1 MRRRIGIFR
10 ATDENLRLIGQL
22 VENPEIDV
30 VRLYDTDVAASRERA
45 RVFGPDLSDFLH
57 RIITDDFES
66 FVTSAGLQ
74 AVVDGSSDEAFS
86 RALPNA
92 AERNIRVVSPL
103 AARMLWAYGATA
115 QERKTE
121 LLQTLS
127 EVVES
132 VELTIDSSDLF
143 SRMLEIAI
151 GASGADGGSLMLL
164 DPATQELRIQAAV
177 GIERELWPKIRIPLG
192 QGIAGRAAAEARS
205 IRIVGKASAEDF
217 QILRE
222 RLDVQAALCAPLLH
236 EGNVL
241 GVLNLHHRTES
252 GRFGESDS
260 GFIDRL
266 ASLNAQIITRAQ
278 EHARTRDHA
287 ARYAATGEV
296 QKILRGSDPLPERM
310 RALCLLVAERAAGGI
325 ANLFVREGGEADLRL
340 AATSLD
346 GGGFAGEYRIVP
358 GHGID
363 GRVAQSGQ
371 ARFLRGESG
380 ELEYASLPLQQGS
393 ETFGVLSVQNGT
405 DEPNHRVAET
415 MLLEIAAAIANG
427 LAQNARET
435 RLAER
440 ARRLSSIHEQ
450 GLRILSANELTEVV
464 RLATSAAA
472 MTLDAEHT
480 VLRLQDS
487 ETKRFVIRSC
497 FGPAEGREQE
507 ELFKLDKFVSRG
519 AIQHRAAYSIQKA
532 DEHEALQKL
541 GSKCRSL
548 LASPL
553 QHEGRIFGTLA
564 VYDKI
569 ATDRFYASRFDDH
582 DLQEF
587 AKLVAYVERAVVHA
601 RDRSL
606 ARQNRNFDPDTG
618 LPNENYLSRRL
629 EEELVRTAGRDASL
643 AVCVCTVENLDEL
656 ATAVGDAHA
665 HRVIRQVGDA
675 LRNNVRD
682 FDVVGRWDDSEFQ
695 ILLPEPGASP
705 GDRIYTLARAVADTI
720 SKDETLNRPVRVA
733 LGFGYAIHPYDG
745 TDSAALVAAATPPRI
760 RMI

>member
-1 MRRRIGIFR
+1 MRRRVGIYR
-10 ATDENLRLIGQL
+10 ATDENLRLIGLL

-30 VRLYDTDVAASRERA
+30 VRLYDTNVATALERA
-45 RVFGPDLSDFLH
+45 RSFDPDLVDFLR
-57 RIITDDFES
+57 RITTDDFDS
-66 FVTSAGLQ
+66 FVTSADLH
-74 AVVDGSSDEAFS
+74 AVVDGSGDEAFS
-86 RALPNA
+86 HALPNA
-92 AERNIRVVSPL
+92 AEHNIQLVSPL
-103 AARMLWAYGATA
+103 AARMLWAYGPTA
-115 QERKTE
+115 RERKTE

-143 SRMLEIAI
+143 TRMLEIAI

-164 DPATQELRIQAAV
+164 DPTAQELRIRVAV
-177 GIERELWPKIRIPLG
+177 GIESELWPKIRVPLG

-205 IRIVGKASAEDF
+205 IRIAGKANARDF
-217 QILRE
+217 QIVRE
-222 RLDVQAALCAPLLH
+222 RFDLQSALCVPLLH
-236 EGNVL
+236 EGSVL
-241 GVLNLHHRTES
+241 GVLNLHHRTELE
-252 GRFGESDS
+252 RFGEEDLE
-260 GFIDRL
+260 FVEQL
-266 ASLNAQIITRAQ
+266 ANLDAQIITRAQ
-278 EHARTRDHA
+278 EHAGMRDQA
-287 ARYAATGEV
+287 ARYTAAREV
-296 QKILRGSDPLPERM
+296 QEILGGPDPMPERM

-325 ANLFVREGGEADLRL
+325 ANLFVREGDEADLRL

-346 GGGFAGEYRIVP
+346 GGGFAGEYRVVP

-363 GRVAQSGQ
+363 GRVAQSGR

-380 ELEYASLPLQQGS
+380 ELEYASLPLRQNS

-405 DEPNHRVAET
+405 DEPNRRVAEA

-427 LAQNARET
+427 LAQDEREA

-440 ARRLSSIHEQ
+440 ANRLSAINEN
-450 GLRILSANELTEVV
+450 GIRMLSASELTEVI
-464 RLATSAAA
+464 RLATSSAA

-480 VLRLQDS
+480 ILRLQDS

-519 AIQHRAAYSIQKA
+519 AIQHRAAYSIKKA
-532 DEHEALQKL
+532 DEHETLQKL

-569 ATDRFYASRFDDH
+569 PTDRFYASRFDDY

-587 AKLVAYVERAVVHA
+587 SKLVAYVERAVVNA

-606 ARQNRNFDPDTG
+606 ARQNRSFDPDTG

-629 EEELVRTAGRDASL
+629 EEEIVRTAGRDASL

-656 ATAVGDAHA
+656 AAAGGDAHA

-682 FDVVGRWDDSEFQ
+682 FDVVGRCDDSEFQ
-695 ILLPEPGASP
+695 ILLPEPGSSP
-705 GDRIYTLARAVADTI
+705 GDRVYTLARAVADTI

-745 TDSAALVAAATPPRI
+745 ADRAALVTAATPPRI
-760 RMI
+760 RMV